1 MSISPAPFVPKAK
14 RLFRWWHGQEQTSF
28 FKTDSIAS
36 HWYSV
41 IKSNCHKQYLS
52 EEPKNCK
59 KWSNPMIFRKLLCGG
74 FGILM
79 SQNYQTEKNIAFH
92 WCAKMVGW
100 LHLHS
105 APHIW
110 YTDAPDK
117 QPWTFLKIY
126 GGAYSVWCCL
136 GMSWGV
142 WGRVLV
148 YFGGILWC

>member
-1 MSISPAPFVPKAK
+1 MRMTRPTRLREPMIRVP
-14 RLFRWWHGQEQTSF
+14 F
-28 FKTDSIAS
+28 FKEVHPQKFESFGS
-36 HWYSV
+36 FRMV
-41 IKSNCHKQYLS
+41 KKSETRNRSGCCFFV
-52 EEPKNCK
+52 KNQMILL
-59 KWSNPMIFRKLLCGG
+59 SNPIIFRKLLCGG

-126 GGAYSVWCCL
+126 GGAYSVWCYL